1 MIAAHGT
8 EPAPDDDVY
17 DPDVRKLVEAI
28 RARRVG
34 SLQDTGIEAARH
46 SLESIVRP
54 PGPDM
59 RSVQTRDFTGPHGTV
74 PVRIY
79 RPHSTPDRDAPALV
93 WFHGGGM
100 IMGTL
105 DSFDRLA
112 REVAE
117 SARAVVIN
125 VGYRLAPEHRYPVAH
140 DEACAALRWAHDNAH
155 DLGLDPD
162 RIGVGGDSAG
172 GGLAAA
178 TALRARND
186 GGPRIAQQV
195 LVYPGLERRCDRP
208 SMRRFGDSPFLR
220 AEDIDWMKS
229 LYLGDDPEKDDEYGT
244 PVLATDLRGL
254 PPAVVICGYADP
266 LRDGVEDYGRR
277 LQEAGVSTALIRYPG
292 VGHGFFMQT
301 HALARAR
308 EAMTEVGALVSAR
321 FAQLA
326 RVRFSPGE
334 QTMDVRESRTAS

>member
-1 MIAAHGT
+1 MIAVQGT
-8 EPAPDDDVY
+8 ESAPDDVY

-28 RARRVG
+28 RARGLG

-54 PGPDM
+54 PGPEM
-59 RSVQTRDFTGPHGTV
+59 HSVQTMDVTGPYGTV

-79 RPHSTPDRDAPALV
+79 RPRSVPDRHAPALV

-117 SARAVVIN
+117 STRAVVIN

-140 DEACAALRWAHDNAH
+140 DEAWAALRWAHDHAY

-178 TALRARND
+178 TALRARNEN
-186 GGPRIAQQV
+186 GPRIAQQV

-220 AEDIDWMKS
+220 ADDIDWMKS
-229 LYLGDDPEKDDEYGT
+229 LYLGDDPDEDDEYGT
-244 PVLATDLRGL
+244 PVLASDLSGL

-277 LQEAGVSTALIRYPG
+277 LQEAGVSTAVIRYPG

-308 EAMTEVGALVSAR
+308 AAMTEVGALVSAR
-321 FAQLA
+321 FAHLA
-326 RVRFSPGE
+326 
-334 QTMDVRESRTAS
+334 

>member
-1 MIAAHGT
+1 MATTHSARPASDAA
-8 EPAPDDDVY
+8 Y
-17 DPDVRKLVEAI
+17 DPDVSKLVEAM
-28 RARRVG
+28 RSRGAGPLRDLGV
-34 SLQDTGIEAARH
+34 EAARQ

-59 RSVQTRDFTGPHGTV
+59 RSVRTLTFPGPHGAV
-74 PVRIY
+74 PVRVY
-79 RPHSTPDRDAPALV
+79 RPRSAPEQNTPALI

-117 SARAVVIN
+117 STNATVVN

-140 DEACAALRWAHDNAH
+140 DEAYAALRWAHENAH

-178 TALRARND
+178 TALRARNE

-195 LVYPGLERRCDRP
+195 LVYPGLERRSDRP
-208 SMRRFGDSPFLR
+208 SMRQFGDSPFLR

-229 LYLGDDPEKDDEYGT
+229 LYLGDDPSTDDEYGT
-244 PVLATDLRGL
+244 PLLAEDLTNL
-254 PPAVVICGYADP
+254 PPAVVICGHADP
-266 LRDGVEDYGRR
+266 LRDGVEEYGRR
-277 LQEAGVSTALIRYPG
+277 LQDARVPTAIIRYPG

-301 HALARAR
+301 HNFSRARA
-308 EAMTEVGALVSAR
+308 AMTEVGVLVAAR
-321 FAQLA
+321 FA
-326 RVRFSPGE
+326 G
-334 QTMDVRESRTAS
+334 